1 MAQFTYQATNKKGGT
16 VSGTVEAANRSA
28 AIAALTHENLK
39 PISVKEKRENNDSF
53 SGLSSRFF
61 KNKIKP
67 DVLVIFTRQLSTM
80 VGAGVPLLRAL
91 NALQQHAEN
100 PLLKST
106 LEQVA
111 TDVQGGASLADALEK
126 HPVVFSDVYVN
137 MVRAGEAAGILEDV
151 LKRLAMQQEKSATI
165 RKKVKGAMIYPMVL
179 LSVTTI
185 AFFGLMIFVIPN
197 IGKIIKDI
205 GGEDAELPAL
215 TQIMLGISDFT
226 VSYWYILI
234 ALGFGIFFAVSRYLR
249 TPSGKRNFH
258 RLILKIPI
266 VRGLV
271 KKVAV
276 ARFARTF
283 SSLMGAG
290 VTVLAALK
298 VTGKAIG
305 NTVYMEF
312 LDNAAEE
319 VKNGKQLSEVIAKSD
334 LFPDIVGQMLAV
346 GEETGKTDTVLV
358 KVADFYEEEV
368 DVAVNS
374 LSSIIEPLMI
384 IVLGAMVGLVA
395 ASVMGPITSIS
406 QNIQQ

>member
-1 MAQFTYQATNKKGGT
+1 MAQFTYKATNNKGNT
-16 VSGTVEAANRSA
+16 VSGTVEASDRSA
-28 AIAALTHENLK
+28 AITALAHENLK
-39 PISVKEKRENNDSF
+39 PISVKERREGTDSL
-53 SGLSSRFF
+53 SGISGKFF
-61 KNKIKP
+61 QKKIKP
-67 DVLVIFTRQLSTM
+67 DVLVIFTRQMSTM
-80 VGAGVPLLRAL
+80 IGAGVPLLRAL
-91 NALQQHAEN
+91 SALGQHAEN

-106 LEQVA
+106 LEQVT

-126 HPVVFSDVYVN
+126 HPQVFSDVYVN

-165 RKKVKGAMIYPMVL
+165 RKKVKGAMIYPIVL
-179 LSVTTI
+179 LSVTTM

-215 TQIMLGISDFT
+215 TQVMLGISDFT
-226 VSYWYILI
+226 VSYWYIVLAI
-234 ALGFGIFFAVSRYLR
+234 GFGIFFAVSRYLR
-249 TPSGKRNFH
+249 TPSGKKNFH
-258 RLILKIPI
+258 KIILKVPI
-266 VRGLV
+266 VKGLIR
-271 KKVAV
+271 KVAV

-283 SSLMGAG
+283 SSLMSAG
-290 VTVLAALK
+290 VSVLSALK

-305 NTVYMEF
+305 NTVYEEF
-312 LDNAAEE
+312 LENAAEE
-319 VKNGKQLSEVIAKSD
+319 VKNGKQLSEVISKSD

-368 DVAVNS
+368 DVAVSS

-384 IVLGAMVGLVA
+384 IILGAMVGLVA
-395 ASVMGPITSIS
+395 ESVMGPITSIS

>member
-1 MAQFTYQATNKKGGT
+1 MAQFTYKATNNKGST
-16 VSGTVEAANRSA
+16 VSGTVEATDRSA

-39 PISVKEKRENNDSF
+39 PISVKEKREGANSLDGF
-53 SGLSSRFF
+53 SGKFLR
-61 KNKIKP
+61 NRVKP

-91 NALQQHAEN
+91 NALYQHTEN

-106 LEQVA
+106 LEQVT

-126 HPVVFSDVYVN
+126 HPAVFNDVYVN

-165 RKKVKGAMIYPMVL
+165 RKKVKGAMIYPAVL

-215 TQIMLGISDFT
+215 TQVMLGISDFT
-226 VSYWYILI
+226 VSYWYIVI
-234 ALGFGIFFAVSRYLR
+234 AAIFGIFFGTSRYLR
-249 TPSGKRNFH
+249 TSGGKKNFH
-258 RLILKIPI
+258 KFILKVPI
-266 VRGLV
+266 VNGLIR
-271 KKVAV
+271 KVAV

-305 NTVYMEF
+305 NTVYEEF
-312 LDNAAEE
+312 LDHAAEE
-319 VKNGKQLSEVIAKSD
+319 VKNGKQLSEVISKSN

>member
-1 MAQFTYQATNKKGGT
+1 MAQFSYKATNSKGNT
-16 VSGTVEAANRSA
+16 VSGTVEATDRSA
-28 AIAALTHENLK
+28 AISALTHENLK
-39 PISVKEKRENNDSF
+39 PISVKEKNTGANNLEGF
-53 SGLSSRFF
+53 SNRFL
-61 KNKIKP
+61 KNKVKP
-67 DVLVIFTRQLSTM
+67 DILVIFTRQLSTM

-91 NALQQHAEN
+91 SALQKHADN

-106 LEQVA
+106 LEQV
-111 TDVQGGASLADALEK
+111 TSDVQGGASLADALEK
-126 HPVVFSDVYVN
+126 HPTVFNDVYVN

-151 LKRLAMQQEKSATI
+151 LKRLAMQQEKSASI

-215 TQIMLGISDFT
+215 TQVMLGISDFT
-226 VSYWYILI
+226 VSYWYIVL
-234 ALGFGIFFAVSRYLR
+234 AAGFGIFFGVSRYLR
-249 TPSGKRNFH
+249 TPGGKKSFH
-258 RLILKIPI
+258 KFILKVPI
-266 VRGLV
+266 VNGLIR
-271 KKVAV
+271 KVAV

-305 NTVYMEF
+305 NSVYEDF
-312 LDNAAEE
+312 LTGAAEE
-319 VKNGKQLSEVIAKSD
+319 VKNGKQLSEVISKSN

>member
-1 MAQFTYQATNKKGGT
+1 MAQFTYKATNNKGST
-16 VSGTVEAANRSA
+16 VSGTVEATDRSA
-28 AIAALTHENLK
+28 AISALTHENLK
-39 PISVKEKRENNDSF
+39 PISVKEKREGANSLDGF
-53 SGLSSRFF
+53 SSKFLR
-61 KNKIKP
+61 NKVKP

-91 NALQQHAEN
+91 NALYQHADN

-126 HPVVFSDVYVN
+126 HPAVFNDVYVN

-165 RKKVKGAMIYPMVL
+165 RKKVKGAMIYPAVL

-215 TQIMLGISDFT
+215 TQVMLGISDFT
-226 VSYWYILI
+226 VSYWYIVL
-234 ALGFGIFFAVSRYLR
+234 AVGFGIFFGTSRYLR
-249 TPSGKRNFH
+249 TKGGKKNFH
-258 RLILKIPI
+258 KLILKVPI
-266 VRGLV
+266 VKGIIR
-271 KKVAV
+271 KVAV

-305 NTVYMEF
+305 NTVYEDF
-312 LDNAAEE
+312 LNHAAEE
-319 VKNGKQLSEVIAKSD
+319 VKNGKQLSEVISKSD